1 MPMALARILLTS
13 TWVALA
19 APAFAN
25 GQDAQVTVTAVPAT
39 ATLSRGAAQAGYAA
53 YLIQVK
59 NVSDDTLKILK
70 ITGNTSVTPAP
81 PATTAGT
88 ADFVRKVGQGTD
100 VSCVTTSGPT
110 AIECTIVPLLP
121 PYQSISFVV
130 LFKTPTSGASIKF
143 STKTLYA
150 EYEHHEPYFDD
161 IESIY
166 KSAVTALAAPSA
178 TQLESYV
185 PDTGAT
191 LSTGATGD
199 AVPTATD
206 PWTTTI
212 AVPGNNGTT
221 LSVSEAIDPNSCGP
235 GVLTCNVSAI
245 ALPGS
250 FTTPVLIITLR
261 RDVSTIGSATTYY
274 SSRHYYKPPE
284 PNIKNAVIEYKH
296 VPTGTFVPVQN
307 CARDYYGQPI
317 VTPGLPGPGVPCIAK
332 RKAYP
337 KKSPTPIDLRG
348 DWEFEIWAVDNGQ
361 YRG

>member
-1 MPMALARILLTS
+1 MLTS
-13 TWVALA
+13 CTRFLLASSLVALA
-19 APAFAN
+19 VPAFAN

-59 NVSDDTLKILK
+59 NISDDTLKILK
-70 ITGNTSVTPAP
+70 ITGNTSVTPFP

-100 VSCVTTSGPT
+100 VTCATTTGPT

-121 PYQSISFVV
+121 PYQSIGFVV

-150 EYEHHEPYFDD
+150 EYEQHEPYFDD

-166 KSAVTALAAPSA
+166 KSAVTTLAAPSA
-178 TQLESYV
+178 TQLDSYV

-212 AVPGNNGTT
+212 TVPVNGGTT
-221 LSVSEAIDPNSCGP
+221 VNVSEAIDANSCGP
-235 GVLTCNVSAI
+235 GVLTCNISSI
-245 ALPGS
+245 TLPGS

-261 RDVSTIGSATTYY
+261 RDVSTIGAAT
-274 SSRHYYKPPE
+274 SSYLSRYYKPPE

-296 VPTGTFVPVQN
+296 LPTGTFVPVQN
-307 CARDYYGQPI
+307 CARDYYGNPI

-337 KKSPTPIDLRG
+337 KKSPTPLDLRG

>member
-1 MPMALARILLTS
+1 MLIAHFRNLLLCTLAVFVS
-13 TWVALA
+13 
-19 APAFAN
+19 PAFAN
-25 GQDAQVTVTAVPAT
+25 GQDAQVTVTAAPAT
-39 ATLSRGAAQAGYAA
+39 ATLSRGATQPGYAA
-53 YLIQVK
+53 YLIQVT

-70 ITGNTSVTPAP
+70 ITGSTSVAPVP
-81 PATTAGT
+81 PATTAGN

-100 VSCVTTSGPT
+100 VACVTTTGPN

-121 PYQSISFVV
+121 PYQSIGFVV
-130 LFKTPTSGASIKF
+130 LFKTPTTGASIKF
-143 STKTLYA
+143 STKTVYA

-166 KSAVTALAAPSA
+166 KNATTALAAPSA
-178 TQLESYV
+178 TQLDSYV

-199 AVPTATD
+199 AVPTITD

-212 AVPGNNGTT
+212 TVPNNNGTT

-235 GVLTCNVSAI
+235 GVLTCNISAI
-245 ALPGS
+245 TLPGS

-261 RDVSTIGSATTYY
+261 RDVSTIGSATTSY
-274 SSRHYYKPPE
+274 SSKYYKPPE

-307 CARDYYGQPI
+307 CARDYYGNPI
-317 VTPGLPGPGVPCIAK
+317 VTPGLPGPGTPCIAK

-337 KKSPTPIDLRG
+337 KYSPTPINLRG
-348 DWEFEIWAVDNGQ
+348 DWEFEIWAIDNGQ

>member
-1 MPMALARILLTS
+1 MLPAVVRSLFVS
-13 TWVALA
+13 ALA
-19 APAFAN
+19 ALSLPASAH
-25 GQDAQVTVTAVPAT
+25 GQDAQVTVTPVPAT
-39 ATLSRGAAQAGYAA
+39 ATLSRSAAQAGYAA

-70 ITGNTSVTPAP
+70 ITANTSVAPVP
-81 PATTAGT
+81 PALTAGT
-88 ADFVRKVGQGTD
+88 AEFVRKVGSGTD
-100 VSCVTTSGPT
+100 VACATTTGPT
-110 AIECTIVPLLP
+110 VIECTIAPLLP
-121 PYQSISFVV
+121 PYQSLGFVV
-130 LFKTPTSGASIKF
+130 LFKTPTSGASITF

-150 EYEHHEPYFDD
+150 EYEVNEPYYDD

-166 KSAVTALAAPSA
+166 KTAVTALAAPSA
-178 TQLESYV
+178 TQLDSYV

-212 AVPGNNGTT
+212 TVPSNNGTT
-221 LSVSEAIDPNSCGP
+221 LSVAESLDANSCGP
-235 GVLTCNVSAI
+235 GVLTCNISAI
-245 ALPGS
+245 ALPGN

-261 RDVSTIGSATTYY
+261 RDVSTIGSATTSYL
-274 SSRHYYKPPE
+274 SKYYKPPE

-296 VPTGTFVPVQN
+296 VPTGPFVQVQN
-307 CARDYYGQPI
+307 CARDYHGNPI
-317 VTPGLPGPGVPCIAK
+317 VTPGLPGPGVPCIAR

-337 KKSPTPIDLRG
+337 KYWPIPLNLRG